1 MPLKWQC
8 FSRAKCALTLI
19 MMEKVNS
26 ATSYGV
32 TQKED
37 RSAKGKLLLPKMGFV
52 AQGAF
57 NCRGKKVQM

>member
-1 MPLKWQC
+1 
-8 FSRAKCALTLI
+8 

-37 RSAKGKLLLPKMGFV
+37 RSVKGKLLVPKMGFV
-52 AQGAF
+52 AQGVL
-57 NCRGKKVQM
+57 NYREKKVQM